1 MFFSE
6 KRNQFR
12 SFSRRSVL
20 ILLLKM
26 GLLSSIV
33 YKLYDIQILNS
44 KKYKTLSENNRI
56 NLKVINPTR
65 GLIYDRNNKI
75 VATNYVTYELFIIP
89 EQVDDIGLVF
99 KNLSKI
105 IEIPFKQRKKVLKLS
120 KQIREFEMIKITD
133 NLSWSQLEKIELN
146 LLELPGVH
154 LLPYNKRYYPQ
165 SHYFS
170 HIVGYTS
177 QPSEKE
183 VFQESSYILR
193 GHHYQIFVLQMQ

>member
-6 KRNQFR
+6 KRNQFK

-89 EQVDDIGLVF
+89 
-99 KNLSKI
+99 
-105 IEIPFKQRKKVLKLS
+105 
-120 KQIREFEMIKITD
+120 
-133 NLSWSQLEKIELN
+133 
-146 LLELPGVH
+146 
-154 LLPYNKRYYPQ
+154 
-165 SHYFS
+165 
-170 HIVGYTS
+170 
-177 QPSEKE
+177 
-183 VFQESSYILR
+183 
-193 GHHYQIFVLQMQ
+193 